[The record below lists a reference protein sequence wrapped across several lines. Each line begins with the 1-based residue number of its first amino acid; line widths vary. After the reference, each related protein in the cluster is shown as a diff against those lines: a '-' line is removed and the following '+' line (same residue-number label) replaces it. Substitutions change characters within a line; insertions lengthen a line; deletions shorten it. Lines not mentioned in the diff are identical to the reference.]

1 MAIVIEGQFPFK
13 ILVHDTSS
21 FPSENSNPTD
31 AVIFFGLCLV
41 LGVASRHALRGTRV
55 PYTVALLAIGIA
67 LGSLEYGTSHQLGKI
82 GDSIRIWAN
91 IDPDI
96 LLAVFLPALLFESSF
111 SMEMHQIKRCM
122 AQMLLLAGPGVLIS
136 TFCLGPA
143 LKASNR
149 GLSVV
154 FRMVRGESP
163 SWGGIVKFLAQVSL
177 GS

>member
-1 MAIVIEGQFPFK
+1 MIRK
-13 ILVHDTSS
+13 D
-21 FPSENSNPTD
+21 
-31 AVIFFGLCLV
+31 LC
-41 LGVASRHALRGTRV
+41 A
-55 PYTVALLAIGIA
+55 
-67 LGSLEYGTSHQLGKI
+67 EYGTSHQLGKI

-154 FRMVRGESP
+154 LPDGPWREPQLGWDSQISGTSL
-163 SWGGIVKFLAQVSL
+163 SWIVVIEIALTLAVNYIACFTV
-177 GS
+177 